1 MNERKPLSAQYI
13 GTMHKAAMRA
23 LADIAV
29 RRRWGNSRHASPVA
43 TLSLC
48 EEIARLQI
56 ERAEMLAALK
66 AIDKFALVIESA
78 VRHDAWRDLAEIT
91 AALKAGAAVI
101 TKAEG
106 AEAAQQPAKQPP
118 YPFCHTPE
126 RCADKGRCQ
135 SEIACND

>member
-29 RRRWGNSRHASPVA
+29 RRRWGNSRNASPVA

-66 AIDKFALVIESA
+66 RLLATINVRDADSHAPGCRCVIHEA
-78 VRHDAWRDLAEIT
+78 R
-91 AALKAGAAVI
+91 AVI
-101 TKAEG
+101 ARAEG
-106 AEAAQQPAKQPP
+106 G
-118 YPFCHTPE
+118 
-126 RCADKGRCQ
+126 DQ
-135 SEIACND
+135 S